1 MIRILI
7 MIALAVAVSEA
18 LSAAKRYDIR
28 LQKRAAV
35 RFRAA
40 AAKRHSRIL
49 DEHFARIPMMNERIL
64 QVARILLRFALGVT
78 FLVSVADRFGALGPN
93 GARNVSWG
101 DWKHFVQYVA
111 VLNWFVPK
119 ALIPAL
125 SVVETAIETMLG
137 IALLFGIWQR
147 IVAWCSAGLL
157 LSFALTM
164 SVALGVVA
172 PLSYSVFTA
181 FGAAFLLGE
190 IAPASSGL
198 SAADSTRQK

>member
-1 MIRILI
+1 
-7 MIALAVAVSEA
+7 
-18 LSAAKRYDIR
+18 
-28 LQKRAAV
+28 
-35 RFRAA
+35 
-40 AAKRHSRIL
+40 
-49 DEHFARIPMMNERIL
+49 MMNERIL
-64 QVARILLRFALGVT
+64 QVARILLRFALGIT
-78 FLVSVADRFGALGPN
+78 FLVSIADRFGALGPN

-125 SVVETAIETMLG
+125 SVLETTIETVLG
-137 IALLFGIWQR
+137 IALLVGVRQR

-164 SVALGVVA
+164 SFALGVVA

-181 FGAAFLLGE
+181 FGAALLLGAVA
-190 IAPASSGL
+190 APAE
-198 SAADSTRQK
+198 